1 MKTVVGLSK
10 YLMLVIT
17 GYSLVLVM
25 AVVMFHTFLLAYLN
39 PPSYTVLVS
48 VNGVGEAG
56 WELWLGVV
64 SLFFGVLGFIG
75 LYKIGRGL
83 MV

>member
-1 MKTVVGLSK
+1 
-10 YLMLVIT
+10 
-17 GYSLVLVM
+17 
-25 AVVMFHTFLLAYLN
+25 LN

-75 LYKIGRGL
+75 LYKIDREL
-83 MV
+83 RV